1 MLSKMTNT
9 QQNGPKSMTAGGGV
23 WQYRKLFYA
32 CHRSSAR
39 KEVCHPVHDSVGLHL
54 SWRRGITQIFHALDL

>member
-1 MLSKMTNT
+1 MTNT

-39 KEVCHPVHDSVGLHL
+39 KEVCQCTIQWVYIFL
-54 SWRRGITQIFHALDL
+54 GIGV